1 VSALGDVRAAM
12 LQVRLDGSSQFIA
25 QGMAAKTAAAQTF
38 TADLAR
44 VNTAPAG
51 SIMLLVVGLALALA
65 VGILVARQIVRSL
78 GPVKDVCS
86 ALADGDLTRQGPGT
100 GNGAGH

>member
-51 SIMLLVVGLALALA
+51 SIMLLVVGWRWLWPS
-65 VGILVARQIVRSL
+65 VSWSPGRSYVRSA
-78 GPVKDVCS
+78 GSRTS
-86 ALADGDLTRQGPGT
+86 ARPSPTAI
-100 GNGAGH
+100 